1 MVAADLAKG
10 DGAGAVAVG
19 FPHGGGGGLAGRPG
33 GDTLLGGEL
42 LPGGLTPGGFAC
54 CLLCPGHDYDCC
66 VAMDDSLDEVRRYAG
81 VASSSRVV
89 VAALLLCVDVLLAGS
104 PNSLSPANSG
114 LTSEKR

>member
-19 FPHGGGGGLAGRPG
+19 LLHAGDGGGPTSRPG
-33 GDTLLGGEL
+33 GKIPGGEM
-42 LPGGLTPGGFAC
+42 LPGALTPGGFAC
-54 CLLCPGHDYDCC
+54 RLLCPGHDDDCC
-66 VAMDDSLDEVRRYAG
+66 AAMDDSLDEVRRYAG